1 LERIRHAVTLLHRLQ
16 GIHAMQRKP
25 NIILS
30 SLDMERIEALLEK
43 QTTPFPGRDAL
54 EAELDRADV
63 FDPKDMPP
71 NVVTMN
77 STVRFTLLE
86 SGKSNTLTLV
96 YPKEMDG
103 SGDKVSV
110 FAPVGIALLGLSV
123 GDEFQMSSPTG
134 QVTVRVDAIEFQP
147 ENAGELHR

>member
-1 LERIRHAVTLLHRLQ
+1 MHS
-16 GIHAMQRKP
+16 KP
-25 NIILS
+25 SITVS
-30 SLDMERIEALLEK
+30 SLDFERLESLLEK
-43 QTTPFPGRDAL
+43 HTGDFPGRDVL

-63 FDPKDMPP
+63 LDPKDMPP

-86 SGKSNTLTLV
+86 TGKTNTLTLV

-110 FAPVGIALLGLSV
+110 FAPVGIALLGLGV
-123 GDEFQMSSPTG
+123 GDEFQMPSPTG
-134 QVTVRVDAIEFQP
+134 QVTVRVDAIDFQP